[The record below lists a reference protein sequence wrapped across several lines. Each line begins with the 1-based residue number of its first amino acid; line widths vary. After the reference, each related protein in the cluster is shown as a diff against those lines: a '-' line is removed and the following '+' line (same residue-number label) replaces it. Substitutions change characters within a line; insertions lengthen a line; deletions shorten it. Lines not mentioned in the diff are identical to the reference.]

1 MPHIVVSPLSR
12 LCEAAR
18 VHRPRDMVTL
28 INTGTLIERPD
39 CIEAERHLFLGFN
52 DIVQEMPD
60 MTPPA
65 IAHVEK
71 LVSFAKAWDRQA
83 PLLIHCFAGI
93 SRSTAAAYIVASA
106 LNPDMDAVKLAAS
119 LRERAPSA
127 TPNIR
132 LIRLADDLLGRGGRM
147 VDAVN
152 AIGRGAEAFEGV
164 PFVLP
169 LEV

>member
-12 LCEAAR
+12 LGEAAQTF
-18 VHRPRDMVTL
+18 RPRAMVSL
-28 INTGTLIERPD
+28 INIGTLIKRPD
-39 CIEAERHLFLGFN
+39 CIEADRHLFLGFN
-52 DIVQEMPD
+52 DIVQDMPG
-60 MTPPA
+60 MTLPA
-65 IAHVEK
+65 TQHVEK
-71 LVSFAKAWDRQA
+71 LIDFARRWDRQA

-93 SRSTAAAYIVASA
+93 SRSTAAAYIVANA
-106 LNPDMDAVKLAAS
+106 LNPDMNTVELAS
-119 LRERAPSA
+119 LLRTRAPSA

-132 LIRLADDLLGRGGRM
+132 LVSLADDLLGRGGRM

>member
-12 LCEAAR
+12 LGEAAQL
-18 VHRPRDMVTL
+18 HRPRDMVTL
-28 INTGTLIERPD
+28 INMGTLVERPD
-39 CIEAERHLFLGFN
+39 CIEAGRHLFLGFN
-52 DIVQEMPD
+52 DIIEEMPG

-65 IAHVEK
+65 AEHVEK
-71 LVSFAKAWDRQA
+71 LIGFAARWDRQA
-83 PLLIHCFAGI
+83 PLLVHCFAGI
-93 SRSTAAAYIVASA
+93 SRSTAAAYIVANA
-106 LNPDMDAVKLAAS
+106 LNPDMDAAMLANL

-132 LIRLADDLLGRGGRM
+132 LVTLADDLLGRGGRM
-147 VDAVN
+147 VDAVK